1 MNEVH
6 FKLDSIT
13 RITFVKRKPSGY
25 YWADAQP
32 EKRGFFGLIRLK
44 KALPAGWACS
54 NDDRYDLAND
64 ILCYNW
70 YGFDE
75 VKNEIYNKSEVVIR
89 LLDRGEIIFRHR
101 FNSDEEAISWIDN
114 VIARA
119 GSKFVVIGR

>member
-13 RITFVKRKPSGY
+13 RIILVKRKPGGY
-25 YWADAQP
+25 YWADSQP

-75 VKNEIYNKSEVVIR
+75 AKNEIYNKPYVEIR
-89 LLDRGEIIFRHR
+89 LLEKGEITYG
-101 FNSDEEAISWIDN
+101 FNSNEEAIAWIDD
-114 VIARA
+114 VTAQA
-119 GSKFVVIGR
+119 KSKFVVIGR

>member
-13 RITFVKRKPSGY
+13 RITLVKRKPSGY

-32 EKRGFFGLIRLK
+32 EKRGFFGLVRRH
-44 KALPAGWACS
+44 KALPAGWTYY
-54 NDDRYDLAND
+54 DGDREELTS
-64 ILCYNW
+64 ILRHTW

-89 LLDRGEIIFRHR
+89 LLDQGEICHR
-101 FNSDEEAISWIDN
+101 FNSDEDAIAWIDD
-114 VIARA
+114 VIAQA

>member
-13 RITFVKRKPSGY
+13 RITLTKRKRSEY
-25 YWADAQP
+25 SWEEARP

-44 KALPAGWACS
+44 EALPAGWA
-54 NDDRYDLAND
+54 DYDGDREELTS
-64 ILCYNW
+64 ILRHKW

-75 VKNEIYNKSEVVIR
+75 AKNEIYHKAEVVIR
-89 LLDRGEIIFRHR
+89 LLDQGEIVHR
-101 FNSDEEAISWIDN
+101 FNSDEEAITWIDDI
-114 VIARA
+114 VAQA